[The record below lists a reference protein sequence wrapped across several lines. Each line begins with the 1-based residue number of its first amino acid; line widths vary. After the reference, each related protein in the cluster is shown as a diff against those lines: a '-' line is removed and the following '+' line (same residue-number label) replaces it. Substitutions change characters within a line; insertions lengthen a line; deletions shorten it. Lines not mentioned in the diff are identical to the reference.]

1 LAADFVTDLADGLLG
16 GLGGK
21 RKSRYSAETWFF
33 AKTRFLKSSTLSR
46 KSVFSKN
53 LNLVTRQKPG
63 FFKKPGFL
71 HLSFLNFNYQLTIN
85 NWSCWLAADF
95 EADVA
100 DGFLGGKPKSRY
112 SAETWFFA
120 KTRFL
125 ESSTLSINN

>member
-33 AKTRFLKSSTLSR
+33 AKTRFLESSTLSR

-71 HLSFLNFNYQLTIN
+71 SLNYQLTIN
-85 NWSCWLAADF
+85 N
-95 EADVA
+95 
-100 DGFLGGKPKSRY
+100 
-112 SAETWFFA
+112 
-120 KTRFL
+120 
-125 ESSTLSINN
+125 